1 MDNYLCGAYT
11 ALRGGKM
18 RILIVNDDGYRAG
31 GIIELIKALQH
42 EHEVF
47 VCAPT
52 ENRSA
57 AGHSLT
63 LRRGLRAMRA
73 ELPGCEKATVF
84 AVDGTPVDCLRI
96 AIGNLGCRPELV
108 LSGINQAPNLGTD
121 IISSGTVA
129 AANEAAMLG
138 YPAIAVSRDEFDE
151 EFFSDAA
158 ETFCDMLPELM
169 ACMTKEKHLLN
180 VNFPHTAKENYK
192 GIRTGYIVLQDYPIE
207 FTERVDENGEKL
219 YFAKST
225 KLTVTPD
232 GDTSDE
238 KFVRDGYITVT
249 PLVYDYTDY
258 ERMQKIKTNIER
270 DF

>member
-1 MDNYLCGAYT
+1 
-11 ALRGGKM
+11 M

-158 ETFCDMLPELM
+158 ETFRDMLPELM
-169 ACMTKEKHLLN
+169 A
-180 VNFPHTAKENYK
+180 
-192 GIRTGYIVLQDYPIE
+192 GYIVLQDYPIE
-207 FTERVDENGEKL
+207 FAEMVDENGEKL